1 MTIKSRCIYH
11 RGRDTEMLLDYF
23 LSMMPMQKPGTT
35 IDVLYHSLASEES
48 QADVAQ
54 VLPKQDA
61 LHYLWRRTTDVK
73 KLLRL
78 LSSRARIGKPEMTI
92 YTLH

>member
-1 MTIKSRCIYH
+1 
-11 RGRDTEMLLDYF
+11 MLLDYF